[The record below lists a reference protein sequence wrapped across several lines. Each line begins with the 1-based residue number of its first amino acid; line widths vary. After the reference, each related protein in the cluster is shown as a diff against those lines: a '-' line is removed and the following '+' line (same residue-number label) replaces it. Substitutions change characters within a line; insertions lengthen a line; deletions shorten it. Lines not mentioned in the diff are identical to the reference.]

1 MADKTKKQDIFTWQ
15 GTDKKGGKK
24 KGEMPGQNISMVK
37 AELRKQGIN
46 PLKVNK
52 KGKALFGGGGP
63 KGKKITPKDISIF
76 ARQMAVMMS
85 SGVPIVQSFEIM
97 GKGADNP
104 NLRNLIFAIKSD
116 VEGGATIADAFKK
129 HPKYFDD
136 LTCSLIHAGEQAGIL
151 ESLLDKI
158 ATYKE
163 KTEALKS
170 KIKKALFYP
179 TAVLVMAFIVTAI
192 LLIFVIPQF
201 ESMFAG
207 FGADLPALTA
217 YVVKLSKFFQAQ
229 WYLIFGGIGAA
240 IYGIGQLNLRSRK
253 FRETVQRL
261 SLRAPV
267 IGNLLTKAAL
277 ARFAR
282 TLSTMFA
289 AGVPLVE
296 AMDSVAGAVGNVVYR
311 DAVLKMRDEIS
322 TGTSITNSMLEASV
336 FPNMV
341 IQMTS
346 IGEEA
351 GSIDTML
358 GKIADF
364 YEQEVDDAVDALTSL
379 LEPLIMA
386 VLGVVVGGLVIAMYL
401 PIFKMGSVVG

>member
-322 TGTSITNSMLEASV
+322 TGTSITNSMLEVSV